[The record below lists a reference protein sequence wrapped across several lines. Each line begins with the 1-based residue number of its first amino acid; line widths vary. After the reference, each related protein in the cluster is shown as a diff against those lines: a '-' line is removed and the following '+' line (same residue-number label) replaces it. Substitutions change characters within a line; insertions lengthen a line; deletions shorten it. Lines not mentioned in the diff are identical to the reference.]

1 MGSKEIKAK
10 NNEQERNIRIKENEE
25 SFVVSKEN
33 SQPQIEKHLIQME
46 HKTENTTIQNIDS
59 EAQSSIRPTS
69 IDKDNRSTVESSRS
83 VSVCSLVDREQTS
96 QTVLPNDAKQTI
108 NPVKA
113 EKVIENEEEKNI
125 LKEEWANV
133 QNLVSFSEKFLQ
145 KSDVDSERSSDNEMK
160 IVSENIDALKTAI
173 THGDAVT
180 AQKVIITII
189 TKITILIEI

>member
-1 MGSKEIKAK
+1 MGDKQKRKSTKKSKKVDSSSEKTQLDENKTEKFPEYSDKSKKSKISKEIKAK

-69 IDKDNRSTVESSRS
+69 IDKEDNGSTVESSKS

-113 EKVIENEEEKNI
+113 EKVIE
-125 LKEEWANV
+125 
-133 QNLVSFSEKFLQ
+133 
-145 KSDVDSERSSDNEMK
+145 
-160 IVSENIDALKTAI
+160 
-173 THGDAVT
+173 
-180 AQKVIITII
+180 
-189 TKITILIEI
+189 